1 LANHLKSKRA
11 NSALSRQ
18 NTSKAINQF
27 EALRF
32 QDYCDD
38 HIRTTTGNYDYV
50 PGLNSPYDA
59 GINISSPAI
68 LDTGANNT
76 YVNDRRL
83 ISNLTSATALVEVA
97 DGSHHPILGSGTLVN
112 HPSIPA
118 HFVPSFKNNLLGIS
132 PIINSGAVGIITSD
146 KMTLVK
152 SSPLVDKILN
162 FILQYSNDN
171 NLIILTGNKSNDL
184 YITNLNPPIASLSVD
199 SRHFPSIKELVYY
212 FYIVFN
218 CPSVDTYCHL
228 LSIPTV
234 SGFPP
239 HLTAKNVRKHYPYND
254 KIRSQSQQSKKP
266 VHPSTNSSQQ
276 RTFCGEIVELDIL
289 IISTPTTKLPTS
301 YGGFKHVLLA
311 VDSFSSYVS
320 YIPIKSMTKPQRFI
334 SALITKYQ
342 NAGHPIKHLKMDN
355 QFHTPDIL
363 SYLDSINITYTFA
376 PPYEHEFIGKIER
389 MNRTIQDKL
398 TCALQISIIKSK
410 KMVICP
416 L

>member
-1 LANHLKSKRA
+1 MSILRLYREQILTSLGKHFAKLWQIILSLSVPTRPSLVKIPPKQLLNLNLYASKTTVMIRFVLLWE
-11 NSALSRQ
+11 SMIMSLVL
-18 NTSKAINQF
+18 I
-27 EALRF
+27 LRMM
-32 QDYCDD
+32 QVSLYL
-38 HIRTTTGNYDYV
+38 
-50 PGLNSPYDA
+50 P
-59 GINISSPAI
+59 

-83 ISNLTSATALVEVA
+83 ISNLTSASASVEVA
-97 DGSHHPILGSGTLVN
+97 DGSHHPILASGTLVN

-132 PIINSGAVGIITSD
+132 PIIDSGAVGIIKSD

-152 SSPLVDKILN
+152 TSPLVDKILN

-218 CPSVDTYCHL
+218 CPNVDTYCHL

-254 KIRSQSQQSKKP
+254 KIRSQSQQSKKQFI
-266 VHPSTNSSQQ
+266 H
-276 RTFCGEIVELDIL
+276 LL
-289 IISTPTTKLPTS
+289 I
-301 YGGFKHVLLA
+301 HVNNVPFVVRLL
-311 VDSFSSYVS
+311 S
-320 YIPIKSMTKPQRFI
+320 
-334 SALITKYQ
+334 
-342 NAGHPIKHLKMDN
+342 
-355 QFHTPDIL
+355 
-363 SYLDSINITYTFA
+363 
-376 PPYEHEFIGKIER
+376 
-389 MNRTIQDKL
+389 
-398 TCALQISIIKSK
+398 
-410 KMVICP
+410 
-416 L
+416 